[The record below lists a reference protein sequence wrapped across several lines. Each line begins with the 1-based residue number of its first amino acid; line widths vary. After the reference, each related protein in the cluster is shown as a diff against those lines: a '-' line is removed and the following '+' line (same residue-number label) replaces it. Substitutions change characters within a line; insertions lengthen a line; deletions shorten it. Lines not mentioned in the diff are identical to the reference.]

1 MPAGLNCAVKVIHFS
16 YAGRDDEVG
25 GANPTGTVLH
35 QYIQGRIDAQ
45 LPKTDYS
52 GQGLETA
59 RIFDGLFW
67 GHELTMREQD
77 EVEVISPPNH
87 PYFGKRFRIEAH
99 QFDSRHPAIKQGYH
113 LVKLTRSQIAHA
125 ERFQ

>member
-1 MPAGLNCAVKVIHFS
+1 MPAGLNCKINVIRFDYS
-16 YAGRDDEVG
+16 GRDDEVG
-25 GANPTGTVLH
+25 GSNPTGTILH
-35 QYIQGRIDAQ
+35 SFIDGRIDAQ

-52 GQGLETA
+52 GQGLETV
-59 RIFDGLFW
+59 RLFDGMFW

-77 EVEVISPPNH
+77 EVEVVSPPNH

-113 LVKLTRSQIAHA
+113 LVKMTRSQIAHS
-125 ERFQ
+125 EPLQ